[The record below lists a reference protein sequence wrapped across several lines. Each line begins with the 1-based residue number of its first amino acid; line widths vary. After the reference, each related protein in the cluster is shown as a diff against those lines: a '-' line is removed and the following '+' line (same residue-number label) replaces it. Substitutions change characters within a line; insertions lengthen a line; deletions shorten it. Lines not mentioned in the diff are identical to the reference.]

1 MNGLK
6 KFFVSIAC
14 ILLFF
19 CIMAFVASF
28 AIKDIVQNGL
38 IVTAVKEAVTENAPE
53 NQREE
58 LEKLVDKIS
67 EYPETNQIIESILD
81 DYANYKTNKE
91 TSDRTID
98 LITEF
103 CFNHKEEM
111 AKLLDEEINFDL
123 IESEAKEDF
132 KNELKEGYTELLHN
146 TTGKDAETIS
156 EVITVYKDISS
167 SKQRYMLAGAII
179 FLIGLIV
186 LLEWSSYKWLKP
198 VGTTLITTAVFTLI
212 TEGILSTLSS
222 MIVDQIKS
230 NISISSSILIVV
242 AIIELLL
249 GILSKVLYKKLQNK
263 EMEERE
269 FATDIINQE
278 N

>member
-6 KFFVSIAC
+6 RFFVSIAC
-14 ILLFF
+14 IMLFF
-19 CIMAFVASF
+19 CIMAFVGSF

-38 IVTAVKEAVTENAPE
+38 IVTAVKEAVKENAPE

-58 LEKLVDKIS
+58 LDKLVDKIS

-81 DYANYKTNKE
+81 DYANYKINKE

-98 LITEF
+98 LITDF

-111 AKLLDEEINFDL
+111 SKLLDEEINFDM
-123 IESEAKEDF
+123 IESEAKEEF
-132 KNELKEGYTELLHN
+132 KKELKEGYTELLHN

-167 SKQRYMLAGAII
+167 SKQRHMLAGAII

-222 MIVDQIKS
+222 MIVDQINS

-249 GILSKVLYKKLQNK
+249 GILFKVLYKKLDNK

-269 FATDIINQE
+269 FASDNINQE

>member
-14 ILLFF
+14 IMLFF
-19 CIMAFVASF
+19 CIMALVGSL

-81 DYANYKTNKE
+81 DYANYKINKE
-91 TSDRTID
+91 TSDRTVD

-111 AKLLDEEINFDL
+111 AKLLDEEINFDM
-123 IESEAKEDF
+123 IESEAKEEF
-132 KNELKEGYTELLHN
+132 KKELKEGYTELLHN

-230 NISISSSILIVV
+230 KISISSSILIVV

-249 GILSKVLYKKLQNK
+249 GILSKVVYNKLENK

-269 FATDIINQE
+269 FATDNINQE